1 MHDKISYKFMCWNAT
16 VSLQTFVFS
25 TIPLVLCY
33 YLKLI
38 SFSMF
43 ITFQTFITIQLI
55 EYFLWTY
62 LNTSW
67 NTFFSKLGYLFVLLL
82 PFNSILFSFMPYKYY
97 ILGLYILFISTYTF
111 TYPIHFHTSIAK
123 NKHLSWEWLKFPLHI
138 VFIWAIFFVLP
149 SLHKLCIITL
159 FTITTFFITLYTYYY
174 TNTFGSMWCW
184 IGNFN
189 SLYMYAL
196 LIRYFL

>member
-1 MHDKISYKFMCWNAT
+1 MCWNAT
-16 VSLQTFVFS
+16 LSLQTFLFS

-38 SFSMF
+38 PFSTY

-62 LNTSW
+62 LDTPW
-67 NTFFSKLGYLFVLLL
+67 NEFFSKLGYLFIMLL
-82 PFNSILFSFMPYKYY
+82 PFNTILFSSMPYKYY
-97 ILGLYILFISTYTF
+97 VVGLYLLFCTF

-123 NKHLSWEWLKFPLHI
+123 NKHLSWDWLKFPLPI

-149 SLHKLCIITL
+149 SLHKFSIITI
-159 FTITTFFITLYTYYY
+159 FTMTTFFITLYTYYS

-184 IGNFN
+184 ISNLN

-196 LIRYFL
+196 LVRYFL